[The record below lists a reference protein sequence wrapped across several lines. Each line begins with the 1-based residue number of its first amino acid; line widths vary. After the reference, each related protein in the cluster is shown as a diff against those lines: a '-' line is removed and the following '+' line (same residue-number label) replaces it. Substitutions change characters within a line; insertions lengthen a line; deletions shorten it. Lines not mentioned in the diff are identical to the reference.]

1 MTINKKVKSY
11 TLEFLKATGDR
22 EKEIAINYWALDNG
36 KFLNKPTAIA
46 ERYNLSLTKLK
57 FLINDISSMTRIF
70 DNCIDCNI
78 ERSDVVESQTSFTS
92 LYRIKDRCDDCT
104 LKHDLELKEQSINRK
119 RIRAEIKQNNFDE
132 AINNQNWK
140 KLTDS
145 EYQILNLIITHQ
157 TKSKIYSFVFKGDP
171 LNKNIW
177 RLVNKLESLNLIFIE
192 RDLYDRI
199 IDFHFDP
206 RLKDKINNTNSS
218 EVKNTLGFSL
228 EKKINRIKE
237 TQPHYGGTFVLK
249 EDVILKAGEVYLY
262 GGWIQNDQSIN
273 LKFTPIEKIKQ
284 APTQTNLDHE
294 PEHISDIINS
304 MFNEL
309 S

>member
-11 TLEFLKATGDR
+11 TLEILETTSDL
-22 EKEIAINYWALDNG
+22 EKEIATNYWALGNG

-46 ERYNLSLTKLK
+46 KRYNLSVAKLK
-57 FLINDISSMTRIF
+57 FLIKDISSMTRIL
-70 DNCIDCNI
+70 DNCIDCDI
-78 ERSDVVESQTSFTS
+78 ERSEMVDSQTSFIST
-92 LYRIKDRCDDCT
+92 YHIKDRCYDCT

-171 LNKNIW
+171 LNKDIW

-199 IDFHFDP
+199 INFDFDP
-206 RLKDKINNTNSS
+206 RLKDKINNTNFS
-218 EVKNTLGFSL
+218 EVKNILGFSL
-228 EKKINRIKE
+228 EKKINRTKE
-237 TQPHYGGTFVLK
+237 TQPHYGGTFILK

-273 LKFTPIEKIKQ
+273 LKFTPINQINK
-284 APTQTNLDHE
+284 APNQTKLDHE
-294 PEHISDIINS
+294 PKHISDIINNI
-304 MFNEL
+304 FNEL

>member
-1 MTINKKVKSY
+1 MTINQKVKSY
-11 TLEFLKATGDR
+11 TLEILETTGDL
-22 EKEIAINYWALDNG
+22 EKEIATNYWALGNG
-36 KFLNKPTAIA
+36 KFLNKPTVIA
-46 ERYNLSLTKLK
+46 ERYNLSVAKLK
-57 FLINDISSMTRIF
+57 FLIKDISSMTRIF

-78 ERSDVVESQTSFTS
+78 ERSDTVDSQTSFVST
-92 LYRIKDRCDDCT
+92 YRIKDRCDDCT

-119 RIRAEIKQNNFDE
+119 RIRTEIKQNNFDE

-157 TKSKIYSFVFKGDP
+157 TKSKIYSFVFKDDP
-171 LNKNIW
+171 LNKDIW

-192 RDLYDRI
+192 RGLYDRI

-206 RLKDKINNTNSS
+206 RLKDRINNTNSS
-218 EVKNTLGFSL
+218 EVKNTFGFSL
-228 EKKINRIKE
+228 EKKVNRTKE

-249 EDVILKAGEVYLY
+249 DDVILRAGEVYLY

-284 APTQTNLDHE
+284 APTQTNLNHK

-304 MFNEL
+304 MFNKL
-309 S
+309 